1 MKPIGVVHS
10 GNPNWGNLLGVSKMG
25 SLFGVIYLG
34 NQLGMQIKNFM
45 GQVGNL
51 MGQDGNL
58 MGHVGNSLT
67 DR

>member
-1 MKPIGVVHS
+1 
-10 GNPNWGNLLGVSKMG
+10 MG